1 MKILVLETKKG
12 RAAVLD
18 ETGTVHNI
26 KDAGYEAG
34 QVLHFSESELKKAEK
49 AGVSAILNLSSPAG
63 RVVRFTRIA
72 AAILILTVVSG
83 SITAYAAPVST
94 VTMEGTGSVEYKLNL
109 FDRVVS
115 VNPTPGTDQMPTDDM
130 SDFSRE
136 VKGMKISDAID
147 LTETRF
153 GDELLSSPDESSQ
166 PEISIKV
173 SGFKEN
179 NKHLN
184 DEMGRKQDELTK
196 KHRKPDSEGAGS
208 GEDIKDA
215 GNKNVS
221 PDNAIPADA
230 ITDNGT
236 KTSDGNTEDQNINT
250 GTPDAADPGHGGSLP
265 DDRPRNSVEN
275 GFAPSTENGSAPGS
289 AANDPGAVKPESG
302 TVQPGSG
309 AGDRN
314 TSPDKNI
321 PAGEN
326 PDNGAKTSDGS
337 PDDRV
342 SAPGTPDG
350 TDPGRSG
357 TPPDGLPKDS
367 VENGSATGTG
377 NDSAPGS
384 AANDTGAVNPGPDS
398 GEQNAS
404 PDKIIPAGSPED
416 QGNNGVTPDGSDQ
429 GQVGSQP
436 DDRPQSSNHGQ

>member
-34 QVLHFSESELKKAEK
+34 QVLHLSESELKKAEK
-49 AGVSAILNLSSPAG
+49 AGVAAILNLSSPAG
-63 RVVRFTRIA
+63 RIVRFTRIA

-115 VNPTPGTDQMPTDDM
+115 VKPTPGTEQMPADDM

-136 VKGMKISDAID
+136 IRGMKISDAID

-173 SGFKEN
+173 SGLKEN
-179 NKHLN
+179 NRHLN

-236 KTSDGNTEDQNINT
+236 KTPDGNTVDQSSNT
-250 GTPDAADPGHGGSLP
+250 GTPDAADPGHGGAMP
-265 DDRPRNSVEN
+265 DGRSRDSVEN
-275 GFAPSTENGSAPGS
+275 GFAPSTETGSAPGT
-289 AANDPGAVKPESG
+289 AVGDPGAVKQESG
-302 TVQPGSG
+302 T
-309 AGDRN
+309 GDRN
-314 TSPDKNI
+314 TSSDKNN
-321 PAGEN
+321 PAGN
-326 PDNGAKTSDGS
+326 KPDNGAKTSDGS
-337 PDDRV
+337 IGDRV
-342 SAPGTPDG
+342 SAPESPDG
-350 TDPGRSG
+350 TDPGRG
-357 TPPDGLPKDS
+357 GNPPDGLPTDS

-384 AANDTGAVNPGPDS
+384 AVGDPGAVNPGPGS

-436 DDRPQSSNHGQ
+436 DDSPQSSNHGQ